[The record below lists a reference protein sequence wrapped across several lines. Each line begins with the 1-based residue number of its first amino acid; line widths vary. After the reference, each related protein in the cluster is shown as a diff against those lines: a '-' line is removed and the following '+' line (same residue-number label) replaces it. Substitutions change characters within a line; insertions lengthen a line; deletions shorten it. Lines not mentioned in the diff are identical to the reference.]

1 MYIYQSDVRS
11 IILFWN
17 KNKHSSIMLLYYC
30 GLKGIKFLSQNPLP
44 LEPDVDD
51 LIDISNFKILL
62 HQIIL
67 I

>member
-1 MYIYQSDVRS
+1 
-11 IILFWN
+11 
-17 KNKHSSIMLLYYC
+17 MLLYYC
-30 GLKGIKFLSQNPLP
+30 GLKGIKFLSQNALP
-44 LEPDVDD
+44 LKPDVED